1 MARTPD
7 AIGIIGVN
15 WLSDRNDSTGLSFS
29 KEVRLMSVSAADKA
43 MPDNSYKPYQAYLY
57 YGDYPLARS
66 IYALLNRSAERASVG
81 ICLFP
86 RFRPGT
92 ADYFKVGIS
101 TRYPTGTGGEYKR

>member
-1 MARTPD
+1 M
-7 AIGIIGVN
+7 N

-66 IYALLNRSAERASVG
+66 IY
-81 ICLFP
+81 CL
-86 RFRPGT
+86 
-92 ADYFKVGIS
+92 
-101 TRYPTGTGGEYKR
+101 